1 MTPSPQLQLRATDAD
16 RDRVVQML
24 RAAAEQGAL
33 NVDELEERLS
43 AALPAVT
50 RADLVRLVDD
60 LPPSPATQPAPAPA
74 PSHPVRASSR
84 FWLWVL
90 LPYLAAAAWVHA
102 ALVTRSVRYW
112 LLAAVYAI
120 PLALSAI
127 VAPGVDEEIPN
138 WVNAIAVAFWIVNA
152 IHAWTARPVVDA
164 AWARAKAA
172 AQSSAH
178 ERTHRV
184 N

>member
-16 RDRVVQML
+16 RDRVVRML
-24 RAAAEQGAL
+24 RVAAEEGAL

-43 AALPAVT
+43 AALAAVT

-60 LPPSPATQPAPAPA
+60 LPLSPPAGPAPALA
-74 PSHPVRASSR
+74 PSRLVRTSSR
-84 FWLWVL
+84 YWLWVL

-102 ALVTRSVRYW
+102 ALLTRSTRYW

-120 PLALSAI
+120 PLALASI

-138 WVNAIAVAFWIVNA
+138 WVTAIAVVFWIVNA

-164 AWARAKAA
+164 AWARARAA
-172 AQSSAH
+172 A
-178 ERTHRV
+178 ERREREHRV

>member
-24 RAAAEQGAL
+24 RVAAEEGAL
-33 NVDELEERLS
+33 TVDELEERLS
-43 AALPAVT
+43 AAFAAVT

-60 LPPSPATQPAPAPA
+60 LPPSPAIRPAPALA
-74 PSHPVRASSR
+74 PSHPVRSSSHY
-84 FWLWVL
+84 WMWVL

-102 ALVTRSVRYW
+102 ALLTRSTRYW

-120 PLALSAI
+120 PLALSALA
-127 VAPGVDEEIPN
+127 APGVDDEIPN
-138 WVNAIAVAFWIVNA
+138 WVNAVAVAFWIVNA

-164 AWARAKAA
+164 AWARARAA
-172 AQSSAH
+172 A
-178 ERTHRV
+178 T
-184 N
+184 

>member
-1 MTPSPQLQLRATDAD
+1 MTPSAQLQLRATDAD

-24 RAAAEQGAL
+24 RVAAEEGAL
-33 NVDELEERLS
+33 TVDELEERLS
-43 AALPAVT
+43 AALAAVT

-60 LPPSPATQPAPAPA
+60 LPPSPATRPAPA
-74 PSHPVRASSR
+74 PSHPVRTSSH

-102 ALVTRSVRYW
+102 ALVTRSARYW
-112 LLAAVYAI
+112 LLAALYAI
-120 PLALSAI
+120 PLALALI
-127 VAPGVDEEIPN
+127 VAPGVDDEVPDWLSAVVVVF
-138 WVNAIAVAFWIVNA
+138 WVVNA
-152 IHAWTARPVVDA
+152 IHAWRARPVVDA
-164 AWARAKAA
+164 AWARA
-172 AQSSAH
+172 Q